1 MLQISSKNI
10 QLTYTLFPY
19 RLGLGA
25 SIPTNFLQSTDPKA
39 RRLAVSANEALK
51 RKIMGRGKSSSSQ
64 EASKP
69 RPQTAKDQ
77 PNAND
82 DDEAE
87 EGRSSLGKPKRRK
100 VTVEKNKEKED
111 TVYEDRVDS
120 GMREGA
126 GLDEGADKK
135 STKISPPSPA
145 RKTTKTSS
153 KGPVR
158 FGTYLDVHKAEKARK
173 KKKKKA

>member
-1 MLQISSKNI
+1 
-10 QLTYTLFPY
+10 
-19 RLGLGA
+19 
-25 SIPTNFLQSTDPKA
+25 
-39 RRLAVSANEALK
+39 
-51 RKIMGRGKSSSSQ
+51 MGRGKSSSIQ

-77 PNAND
+77 SNANND
-82 DDEAE
+82 DGEAE

-100 VTVEKNKEKED
+100 VTVEKRKEKED
-111 TVYEDRVDS
+111 TAYENRVDS
-120 GMREGA
+120 GMREETGV
-126 GLDEGADKK
+126 DEGADKK
-135 STKISPPSPA
+135 ATKTSPPSSA
-145 RKTTKTSS
+145 REKTTETSS